1 MFPTEM
7 LETRTQ
13 RQILRILA
21 EKNKRYTI
29 PELAEMCHRSEST
42 ISRSLRHSDRYP
54 FVAKHRVPGS
64 KQLAFELDFD
74 SEYATAIREF
84 FRVERRR
91 ERKDGTIPVDVWNL
105 LENVADR
112 LSSSVDAL
120 VEVFLFGSY
129 ATGEYYAGSDVDL
142 LVVHASDERT
152 VKRQIEEQLHKLE
165 GGKNIHVIPVT
176 VSNQVASEGSDEDVL
191 QAVRMA
197 GPVGSVDTLVPLI
210 GEVKTT

>member
-13 RQILRILA
+13 RQILRVLA

-42 ISRSLRHSDRYP
+42 ISRSLRHADRYP
-54 FVAKHRVPGS
+54 FVGKHRIPGS
-64 KQLAFELDFD
+64 KQLAFELEFE

-91 ERKDGTIPVDVWNL
+91 ERKDGTIPVDIWNL
-105 LENVADR
+105 LENVTDR
-112 LSSSVDAL
+112 LSANVGAL
-120 VEVFLFGSY
+120 LEVFLFGSY

-142 LVVHASDERT
+142 LVVHANDERT
-152 VKRQIEEQLHKLE
+152 VKRQIEKQIHKLE
-165 GGKNIHVIPVT
+165 GGKNVHVVPVT
-176 VSNQVASEGSDEDVL
+176 VSNRVASECSDEDIL
-191 QAVRMA
+191 QAVRMT
-197 GPVGSVDTLVPLI
+197 GPVGPVDTLVPLL